1 MNRELPQ
8 SLKKHLRASVNPPI
22 HDINKYIIIL
32 SAIKNNLNIIF
43 VRGIHMSDPKKTGQG
58 IVSKDITE
66 EVREPLPNVSK
77 PMAETD
83 SQQEQQTEEE
93 TK

>member
-1 MNRELPQ
+1 
-8 SLKKHLRASVNPPI
+8 
-22 HDINKYIIIL
+22 
-32 SAIKNNLNIIF
+32 
-43 VRGIHMSDPKKTGQG
+43 MSDPKKTGQG